1 MTGIKKPIIR
11 KILRNKID
19 HWLKSIEDEQ
29 VRSIAEKNVIVAG
42 GAICSLL
49 SGETPNDYDI
59 YFRTQEA
66 AVIVAGYY
74 AKKFVD
80 QRKEED
86 KSINRHYVPT
96 VKVVKKTNIRGEVES
111 RVIVWIQSAGVAA
124 EGEGS
129 DYEYFETLPEQYTEA
144 FIESLCSVDVDA
156 DDPVRMAT
164 DLIKDKKQKKPS
176 YRPVFIT
183 ENAISLSDN
192 IQLVI
197 RFTGDPDKIHDNYDY
212 VHCMNYF
219 DYHGNVLGL
228 RQEAVEAILSK
239 TLIYKGSLYP
249 IASLFRI
256 RKFIKRGWR
265 ITAGQMLK
273 IIMQLNDIDLTDRDV
288 LQEQLIGVDQ
298 AYMTQLLKAIQSTD
312 NVTIIDTTYIIQL
325 IDSIFE
331 EI

>member
-19 HWLKSIEDEQ
+19 HWLKSIEDET
-29 VRSIAEKNVIVAG
+29 VRKVAAENVIVAG
-42 GAICSLL
+42 GAICNLL
-49 SGETPNDYDI
+49 QGESPNDYDL
-59 YFRTQEA
+59 YFKTMDA
-66 AVIVAGYY
+66 TLTIAKYY
-74 AKKFVD
+74 AKKFIELREADGKCV
-80 QRKEED
+80 Q
-86 KSINRHYVPT
+86 RHYKP
-96 VKVVKKTNIRGEVES
+96 VVQVTQRTNIRGENED
-111 RVIVWIQSAGVAA
+111 RVVVYIRSAGVVSEA
-124 EGEGS
+124 EGE
-129 DYEYFETLPEQYTEA
+129 DYRYFETLPEEHTED
-144 FIESLCSVDVDA
+144 FIESLSSVDLDGN
-156 DDPVRMAT
+156 DPVQMAQA
-164 DLIKDKKQKKPS
+164 LIKDKKQKKPM
-176 YRPVFIT
+176 YRPVFLT

-192 IQLVI
+192 IQIVI
-197 RFTGDPDKIHDNYDY
+197 RFFGNPDKIHDNYDY

-288 LQEQLIGVDQ
+288 FQEQLIGVDQ
-298 AYMTQLLKAIQSTD
+298 AYMTQLLEAIQSTD